1 MTPQAAA
8 DRARPDA
15 SPGASGSGVDR
26 TTGHPADRRRS
37 PAALTPAV
45 VLMAAVAAALIV
57 GVAGGYLTRPM
68 GVTLAVLAALLYGLV
83 KDKPADVLFV
93 GAVVLLAAFGVISPE
108 EAFSGFA
115 NSGMLIVAALFVVAA
130 GLRETGVME
139 YIGEHFL
146 GRVETEARALAYMAA
161 VLIPSA
167 MVLNNTPKVALLVPV
182 LIAWCRKRRIS
193 PSRLLMPLSFLS
205 ILGGTCSLIGT
216 STNLVVQGLL
226 IKNDLPRMG
235 FFEIGK
241 VGLPCALLGVA
252 YLLTIGRRLL
262 PDRKDLI
269 EQLEAT
275 RREYLVEMLVQPGC
289 RLVGRTVGEA
299 GLRHLPGLFLIEID
313 RDGELI
319 GPVGPDEPIQA
330 NDRLVFTGVVET
342 IVDLEKIPGLVPAAD
357 ARYEVSPVMQRGRQL
372 CEAVISPSSPLVGQA
387 VRDADFRKLYDAAV
401 VAVHRNGARVTNKVG
416 DIRLHAGDTLLL
428 QVGPN
433 FSRAFRNNPDFYLIS
448 DVEDSSPVRYDRAR
462 PAAIIF
468 LVMIAAFVSGR
479 VDIMLAAMLG
489 AGAMVAFRCVSIV
502 QARKSIDLPVLVAIA
517 ASLGVGKALE
527 SSGVAKLFAGLLVE
541 GTRPWGPTT
550 TLAAIYFGT
559 MVLNELISNNAAAA
573 LSFPF
578 CLESARLL
586 GVNERPFIMG
596 VTLAASYAF
605 ASPIGYQTHMMVF
618 GPGGYRFTDFMRVGI
633 PLNLL
638 MWIAAVILIPL
649 IWPFH

>member
-1 MTPQAAA
+1 MY
-8 DRARPDA
+8 REMH
-15 SPGASGSGVDR
+15 V
-26 TTGHPADRRRS
+26 
-37 PAALTPAV
+37 
-45 VLMAAVAAALIV
+45 
-57 GVAGGYLTRPM
+57 PM
-68 GVTLAVLAALLYGLV
+68 VVTLGVLAALLYGLV
-83 KDKPADVLFV
+83 KDKPADLLFV

-139 YIGEHFL
+139 FIGEHFL
-146 GRVETEARALAYMAA
+146 GRVETEARALFFMAV

-226 IKNDLPRMG
+226 IKSDLRPMG

-241 VGLPCALLGVA
+241 VGLPCALLGAV
-252 YLLTIGRRLL
+252 YILTIGRKLL
-262 PDRKDLI
+262 PDRKEMI

-289 RLVGRTVGEA
+289 RLAGRTIGEA
-299 GLRHLPGLFLIEID
+299 GLRSLPGLFLIEID
-313 RDGELI
+313 RDGQAI
-319 GPVGPDEPIQA
+319 GPVRPDELILA
-330 NDRLVFTGVVET
+330 DDRLVFTGVVGT

-357 ARYEVSPVMQRGRQL
+357 ARYEVSPSIQRGRQL
-372 CEAVISPSSPLVGQA
+372 CEAVISPSSPLVDRA
-387 VRDADFRKLYDAAV
+387 VRDADFRELYDAAI
-401 VAVHRNGARVTNKVG
+401 VAVHRNGARLSNKVG
-416 DIRLHAGDTLLL
+416 EIRLRAGDTLLL
-428 QVGPN
+428 QVGSY
-433 FSRAFRNNPDFYLIS
+433 FSRAFRNNPDFYLVS
-448 DVEDSSPVRYDRAR
+448 DVEDSRPVRYDRAR
-462 PAAIIF
+462 LAAIIF
-468 LVMIAAFVSGR
+468 LIMITAFVSGK
-479 VDIMLAAMLG
+479 VDIMVAAMLA
-489 AGAMVAFRCVSIV
+489 AGAMVLFRCISASE
-502 QARKSIDLPVLVAIA
+502 ARKSMDLPVLVAIA
-517 ASLGVGKALE
+517 ASFGVGKALE
-527 SSGVAKLFAGLLVE
+527 QSGVAKLFAGLLVQ
-541 GTRPWGPTT
+541 GTQAWGPTA
-550 TLAAIYFGT
+550 TLAALYFGT

-586 GVNERPFIMG
+586 GVSERPFIMG
-596 VTLAASYAF
+596 VALAASYAF

-618 GPGGYRFTDFMRVGI
+618 GPGGYRFADFLKVGI

-638 MWIAAVILIPL
+638 MWIAAIILIPM
-649 IWPFH
+649 IWPFYVSAP

>member
-1 MTPQAAA
+1 M
-8 DRARPDA
+8 
-15 SPGASGSGVDR
+15 SGQFS
-26 TTGHPADRRRS
+26 TS
-37 PAALTPAV
+37 
-45 VLMAAVAAALIV
+45 
-57 GVAGGYLTRPM
+57 M

-83 KDKPADVLFV
+83 KDKPADLLFV
-93 GAVVLLAAFGVISPE
+93 GAVVLLAAFKVISPE

-115 NSGMLIVAALFVVAA
+115 NSGMLIVAAMFVVAA

-139 YIGEHFL
+139 YVGDRFL
-146 GRVETEARALAYMAA
+146 GRVEAEGQALLAMAA

-226 IKNDLPRMG
+226 LKSRLRPMG
-235 FFEIGK
+235 FFEIGM
-241 VGLPCALLGVA
+241 VGLPCALLGA
-252 YLLTIGRRLL
+252 GYILTIGRRLL

-289 RLVGRTVGEA
+289 RLAGKTVGEA

-313 RDGELI
+313 RDGQVI

-330 NDRLVFTGVVET
+330 GDRLVFTGVVGT

-357 ARYEVSPVMQRGRQL
+357 ARYEVAQAAQRGRQL
-372 CEAVISPSSPLVGQA
+372 CEAVISPTSPLVDRA
-387 VRDADFRKLYDAAV
+387 VRDADFRALYDAAI
-401 VAVHRNGARVTNKVG
+401 VAVHRNGARVTNKIG
-416 DIRLHAGDTLLL
+416 DIRLRAGDTLLL
-428 QVGPN
+428 QVGST
-433 FSRAFRNNPDFYLIS
+433 FSRAFRNNPDFYLVS
-448 DVEDSSPVRYDRAR
+448 DVEDSSPVRYDRAW
-462 PAAIIF
+462 PAAAIF
-468 LVMIAAFVSGR
+468 LAMIAAFVSGK
-479 VDIMLAAMLG
+479 VDIMLAAMLA
-489 AGAMVAFRCVSIV
+489 AGAMVLSKCLSAA
-502 QARKSIDLPVLVAIA
+502 QARKAIDLPVLVAIA
-517 ASLGVGKALE
+517 ASFGVGRALE
-527 SSGVAKLFAGLLVE
+527 QSGVARLFAGLLVE
-541 GTRPWGPTT
+541 GTRPWGPTA
-550 TLAAIYFGT
+550 TLAALYFGT

-586 GVNERPFIMG
+586 GVSERPFIMA

-638 MWIAAVILIPL
+638 MWIAAITLIPL
-649 IWPFH
+649 IWPFRVLGP